1 MNERN
6 LVDDIIIYLAMT
18 VLGMMLFL
26 NGCGVLGESVD
37 KNFTSRTRITY
48 TDGQKTITYDSTK
61 NQKVDFATNADGSV
75 KEVHIQSE
83 TPEAAIASQA
93 ASLAQSQAANA
104 EIIKAVAPI
113 AGAALQGAIQ
123 GGLLGGGPGAA
134 AGAAAG
140 AVKAAATKTG
150 GSNATNSSSAGA
162 AADAPGAR

>member
-1 MNERN
+1 MNTN
-6 LVDDIIIYLAMT
+6 SPAYIMIAGAGLLLMIFALA
-18 VLGMMLFL
+18 
-26 NGCGVLGESVD
+26 GCGVLGESVD
-37 KNFTSRTRITY
+37 RNFTSRTRITY

-61 NQKVDFATNADGSV
+61 NQKVDFTTNADGSV

-123 GGLLGGGPGAA
+123 GGLIGGGPGAA

-140 AVKAAATKTG
+140 VVKG
-150 GSNATNSSSAGA
+150 VSNAKPNSVPSVPA
-162 AADAPGAR
+162 APSGQ